1 MDTLQY
7 LLSGFGVALTP
18 TNLLVAAL
26 GALIGTIVGML
37 PGLGPIN
44 GVAIL
49 MPLAFALK
57 LPPETALIL
66 LAAVYMGCEFGGRIS
81 SILLNVPGDAGAIM
95 TALDGYPMARK
106 GLARRGAVDLGLEL
120 VRRLARSPPSA
131 SCCSRRCWRA
141 GRWPS
146 ARPSTSR

>member
-1 MDTLQY
+1 MDTLQH
-7 LLSGFGVALTP
+7 LMAGFGVALTP
-18 TNLLVAAL
+18 MNLMVAAI
-26 GALIGTIVGML
+26 GAFIGTIVGML

-66 LAAVYMGCEFGGRIS
+66 LAAVYIGCEYGGRIS

-95 TALDGYPMARK
+95 TALDGHPMAKK
-106 GLARRGAVDLGLEL
+106 GLGGSSFARRG
-120 VRRLARSPPSA
+120 
-131 SCCSRRCWRA
+131 
-141 GRWPS
+141 
-146 ARPSTSR
+146 

>member
-7 LLSGFGVALTP
+7 LLCGFAVALTP
-18 TNLLVAAL
+18 TNLVVAAL

-66 LAAVYMGCEFGGRIS
+66 LAAVYMGCEYGGRIS

-95 TALDGYPMARK
+95 TALDGYPMATRAWPAWRCRSRP
-106 GLARRGAVDLGLEL
+106 G
-120 VRRLARSPPSA
+120 ARS
-131 SCCSRRCWRA
+131 
-141 GRWPS
+141 S
-146 ARPSTSR
+146 AR

>member
-1 MDTLQY
+1 METLQH
-7 LLSGFGVALTP
+7 LAEGFGVALTP
-18 TNLLVAAL
+18 MNLLVAAI

-44 GVAIL
+44 GVALL

-66 LAAVYMGCEFGGRIS
+66 LTAVYIGCEYGGRIS

-95 TALDGYPMARK
+95 TASTATPWPPR
-106 GLARRGAVDLGLEL
+106 
-120 VRRLARSPPSA
+120 VRAAWRCRSRPGARSSARPLPPSA

-141 GRWPS
+141 GRWPL
-146 ARPSTSR
+146 ARRNTLR